1 MARYRK
7 SDALELR
14 LADEVEAGGRRFTA
28 DLTAKKATGVP
39 GFRMTLAFLELDG
52 PGGVFVDLEPAPG
65 REEARRR
72 AEALRGDPA
81 RLARILAE
89 RLTGS

>member
-14 LADEVEAGGRRFTA
+14 LADEVEAAGRRFSA
-28 DLTAKKATGVP
+28 DLIAKKATGVP

-52 PGGVFVDLEPAPG
+52 PGSVFVDLEPAPG

-72 AEALRGDPA
+72 AEELVAEPA
-81 RLARILAE
+81 RLAAVLAE
-89 RLTGS
+89 RLAGA

>member
-7 SDALELR
+7 SDALEMR
-14 LADEVEAGGRRFTA
+14 LADEVEAEGRVFTA
-28 DLTAKKATGVP
+28 DLSAKKATGVP

-52 PGGVFVDLEPAPG
+52 PGSVFVDLDPAPG

-72 AEALRGDPA
+72 AEALRADPA
-81 RLARILAE
+81 RLAGILAD
-89 RLTGS
+89 RLART

>member
-7 SDALELR
+7 SDALEMR
-14 LADEVEAGGRRFTA
+14 LAEEVETGGRRFSA
-28 DLTAKKATGVP
+28 DLIAKKATGVP

-52 PGGVFVDLEPAPG
+52 PGSVFVDLDPAPG

-72 AEALRGDPA
+72 AEELQAAPA
-81 RLARILAE
+81 RLAAILAE
-89 RLTGS
+89 RVGGA